1 MANSLGLL
9 LMGIFGAWLVGR
21 IERNAKAFFI
31 CLAAMLAGF
40 VAGATISKI
49 VNPVTEDNTMAIV
62 MIDNTEKG
70 ESLPMLCV
78 VEPSVVWKSI
88 TRYSSITSKRSSC
101 VDNLYP
107 ITPGVQTAHPVR
119 CLSPP
124 QFSIYKGYSIPID
137 CDTS

>member
-1 MANSLGLL
+1 MANLLGLM

-21 IERNAKAFFI
+21 IERNVKAFFI
-31 CLAAMLAGF
+31 CIAAMLAGF

-49 VNPVTEDNTMAIV
+49 VNPVTEDNTIAIV
-62 MIDNTEKG
+62 TMDTTENG
-70 ESLPMLCV
+70 ESIPMLCV
-78 VEPSVVWKSI
+78 TESSVVWKPI
-88 TRYSSITSKRSSC
+88 TCYSSITGKRYFCS
-101 VDNLYP
+101 DILYS

-124 QFSIYKGYSIPID
+124 YSSIYSGYVIPIE